1 MSVGI
6 FFIRPTFSKKASCPT
21 KLAEFLSCGV
31 PIITGP
37 GVGDVVEIIQ
47 KENVGI
53 ILKSFTA
60 AKIRQSFKK
69 IIRLKRKKNI
79 SKQCRLVAK
88 KFFSLEEGTK
98 KFNQVY
104 CSINANLQ

>member
-31 PIITGP
+31 PIITGN
-37 GVGDVVEIIQ
+37 GVGDVAEIIQ

-53 ILKSFTA
+53 VLKSFTS
-60 AKIRQSFKK
+60 AKITQSFKK

-79 SKQCRLVAK
+79 SKQCRLAAK
-88 KFFSLEEGTK
+88 KYFSLIEGTK
-98 KFNQVY
+98 KY
-104 CSINANLQ
+104 SKIYTSINDNL